1 MLQSLPIALA
11 QAQASNTS
19 QSLFSEIHQIMYLL
33 YPAKNI
39 TEKVY
44 NNVIIQ

>member
-1 MLQSLPIALA
+1 MLQRVLMVFA

-19 QSLFSEIHQIMYLL
+19 ENLFSEIHQIMYLL
-33 YPAKNI
+33 YPAKHI